1 MMKITVITVCYN
13 SAQTIE
19 NAIRSVIFQDYGDLE
34 YIIIDGGSTDGTL
47 EIVDKY
53 RDRIALCVSEPD
65 FGIYDAMNKGL
76 RKASGDVVAFL
87 NSDDWYITDI
97 NVLKKVE
104 KYFQESKADIV
115 SGNIYIW
122 KNGARSKVFRKDLTD
137 ETIFFEVP
145 CPHPA
150 LFVKREL
157 YLKFGGFDTSYK
169 IAADTKWIIH
179 AYINGADVLCVED
192 YFACFRDGG
201 ISTTNQYEA
210 LKEQY
215 EIVLGYLREKQ
226 LTKLEKK
233 ANSYYTRALKGLE
246 TEKYVEIALK
256 ENNAKVQNLFDYD
269 KKYYIWGAG
278 IRGRR
283 CLQIFEKLRL
293 PVIGFIDSNKKQES
307 EEGYPIIRPENID
320 TESYLCITPRDYEDQ
335 IKAELKQS
343 GVEMERVITYSS
355 LVEKIRQIGISSHIL
370 TEES

>member
-1 MMKITVITVCYN
+1 MMKITIITVCYN
-13 SAQTIE
+13 SVRTIE
-19 NAIRSVIFQDYGDLE
+19 NTIRSVISQDYDDLE

-47 EIVDKY
+47 EIIDKY
-53 RDRIALCVSEPD
+53 KKRIALCISEPD
-65 FGIYDAMNKGL
+65 YGIYDAMNKGL
-76 RKASGDVVAFL
+76 KKASGDVVAFL
-87 NSDDWYITDI
+87 NSDDWYVAEL

-104 KYFQESKADIV
+104 KYFQESKVDIV

-122 KNGARSKVFRKDLTD
+122 KNGVRSKVFRKDLTD

-150 LFVKREL
+150 LFAKREL

-179 AYINGADVLCVED
+179 AYINGAYVLCVED

-201 ISTTNQYEA
+201 VSTTNRYKA

-215 EIVLGYLREKQ
+215 EIVLGYIREKR

-233 ANSYYTRALKGLE
+233 VNLYYTTALRGLE

-256 ENNAKVQNLFDYD
+256 ENDTEVQKLFDYD
-269 KKYYIWGAG
+269 KNYYIWGAG

-283 CLQIFEKLRL
+283 CLQIFKKLGL
-293 PVIGFIDSNKKQES
+293 PVIGFIDSDRKQES
-307 EEGYPIIRPENID
+307 EEGYPIIQPENID
-320 TESYLCITPRDYEDQ
+320 AESYLCITPRDYEEQ
-335 IKAELKQS
+335 IKAELEQS

-355 LVEKIRQIGISSHIL
+355 LMEKIKQIGISSHIL
-370 TEES
+370 TEE